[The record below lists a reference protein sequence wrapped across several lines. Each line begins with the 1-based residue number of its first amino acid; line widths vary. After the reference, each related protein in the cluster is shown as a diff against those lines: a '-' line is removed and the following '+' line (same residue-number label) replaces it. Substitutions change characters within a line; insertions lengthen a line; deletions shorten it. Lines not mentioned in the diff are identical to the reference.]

1 MRTYS
6 VVESGSDAAISWMS
20 VTGTSVFTITAAPNE
35 DTLYQNPNKSFRLK
49 IVLASFT
56 SRIGY
61 IAFTVTV
68 NRYTCNS
75 STVYTQVGSLVSPFA
90 YTVGSGPTSFT
101 ASSYTTSP
109 YTCTETITYSLAN
122 PSGAVL
128 PD

>member
-1 MRTYS
+1 
-6 VVESGSDAAISWMS
+6 MS
-20 VTGTSVFTITAAPNE
+20 VTGTSVFTITAAPRE
-35 DTLYQNPNKSFRLK
+35 DTLYQTPNKSFRLK

-68 NRYTCNS
+68 NRYTCIS

-109 YTCTETITYSLAN
+109 YTCAETVTYSLTN
-122 PSGAVL
+122 PSGTV